1 MTFLKI
7 IQSYFFTWITSNHLQ
22 NTIYFNYL
30 CQHILITKMF
40 SKHKGL
46 TRTFNAQNLASCRKV
61 LVGLRMN
68 AVIIAMR
75 ANGLTYG
82 GILREEL
89 YKKLRTLRAHTTPN
103 IAASSMICCSERWL
117 RGSSSN
123 ISTWFTPDDRHPYT
137 LIPIRNKNSTM
148 RRGPLYSRNT
158 ILQSSC
164 ERWKMPKC
172 TEKYTY

>member
-1 MTFLKI
+1 MTM
-7 IQSYFFTWITSNHLQ
+7 QSYFLTWITSNHLQ
-22 NTIYFNYL
+22 NTRYINYL
-30 CQHILITKMF
+30 HQHIPITKMF
-40 SKHKGL
+40 IKHKGL

-68 AVIIAMR
+68 AVIMAMR

-82 GILREEL
+82 GILKEEL

-123 ISTWFTPDDRHPYT
+123 MSTWFTPDDRHPYT

-148 RRGPLYSRNT
+148 SRGPLYSRNT

-164 ERWKMPKC
+164 ERWKMPECTKKC
-172 TEKYTY
+172 TY